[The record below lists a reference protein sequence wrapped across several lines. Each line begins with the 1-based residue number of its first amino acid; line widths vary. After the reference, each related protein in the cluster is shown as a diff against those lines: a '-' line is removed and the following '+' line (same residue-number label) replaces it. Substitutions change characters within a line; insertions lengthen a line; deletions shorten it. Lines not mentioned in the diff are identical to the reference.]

1 MRRIFRYNKNTGRPY
16 THNVAEEVIMKF
28 FPLKFTVEEPPA
40 PKKKSK
46 KGALITFAVA
56 LLILLASGA
65 LFLARL
71 RKRRRAAEVAE
82 DDYYATQPDA
92 DDFSEEA
99 EKSAEA
105 EDATPE
111 E

>member
-1 MRRIFRYNKNTGRPY
+1 
-16 THNVAEEVIMKF
+16 MKF

-46 KGALITFAVA
+46 KGALITLAVA

-71 RKRRRAAEVAE
+71 RKRSTPMRLSMRNISV
-82 DDYYATQPDA
+82 
-92 DDFSEEA
+92 SSNISSILRW
-99 EKSAEA
+99 SASTA
-105 EDATPE
+105 LRNIWRT
-111 E
+111 

>member
-1 MRRIFRYNKNTGRPY
+1 
-16 THNVAEEVIMKF
+16 MKF
-28 FPLKFTVEEPPA
+28 FPLKFTVEEPSA
-40 PKKKSK
+40 PKKKGK
-46 KGALITFAVA
+46 KGAFITFAVA

-92 DDFSEEA
+92 DEFSEEPVEESPSEDA
-99 EKSAEA
+99 EAA
-105 EDATPE
+105 EDAEDAIPE